1 MVCCHSLIAVSKCVN
16 KNNLEYQMTQSVV
29 AKRSLGGEIHYD
41 AIIIGAGFGGI
52 YMLKKLRDELGLH
65 VRAFD
70 KAGGVGGTWYWNRYP
85 GALSDSES
93 HVYCYSWDK
102 ELLQEWTFSQRYVA
116 QPEILRY
123 LNHVVE
129 RHDLARDIQLNTG
142 IESAIY
148 DEVSCRWLLSD
159 DDGRQYSAKYLIT
172 ALGLLAATNVPKFKG
187 ADEFKGQTYH
197 TAHWPADADLKGKRV
212 GVIGTGSTGC
222 QVITAI
228 APIVGELTVFQR
240 SPQYT
245 VPVGNGPLDAVK
257 VGEIKSS
264 YDDIWK
270 EVRSSRLAFGFQ
282 ESQIPA
288 MSVSETERKA
298 IFQRAWDAGGGFRFM
313 FETFNDIAVD
323 EAANAA
329 AQDFVRSKIAEIV
342 KDPETAEKLSP
353 REFYAKRPLCDSGYY
368 ATFNRPNVSLVD
380 VKANPIV
387 EITASGIRTADG
399 VEHGLDV
406 LIYATGFDA
415 VDGNYKRMNLRGRN
429 NIPICDHWKDGPSS
443 YLSVATANFPNMF
456 MILGPNGPFT
466 NLPPTIE
473 TEVEWVSELIGYMEN
488 NGLASVETSAQ
499 AEKEWGDTCS
509 EIANQTLFAKTDSW
523 IFGANIPGKKN
534 AVYFYMGGLGA
545 FNETLSEVRNADYKG
560 FKFKAISVPQQRVPH
575 TLA

>member
-1 MVCCHSLIAVSKCVN
+1 MN
-16 KNNLEYQMTQSVV
+16 QSVI

-41 AIIIGAGFGGI
+41 AIIIGAGFGGL
-52 YMLKKLRDELGLH
+52 YMLKKLRDELGLN

-102 ELLQEWTFSQRYVA
+102 ELLQDWTFSQRYVA

-129 RHDLARDIQLNTG
+129 RHDLGKDIQLNTS

-148 DEVSCRWLLSD
+148 DEEEKRWMLSD
-159 DDGRQYSAKYLIT
+159 DDGRHYSAKYLVT

-187 ADEFKGQTYH
+187 ADQFKGQTYH
-197 TAHWPADADLKGKRV
+197 TANWPADADLKGKRV

-228 APIVGELTVFQR
+228 APIVQNLTVFQR

-245 VPVGNGPLDAVK
+245 VPVGNGPLAGETVD
-257 VGEIKSS
+257 EIKRS
-264 YDDIWK
+264 YDEIWK

-282 ESQIPA
+282 ESQIPT
-288 MSVSETERKA
+288 MSVSDTERKA

-323 EAANAA
+323 EAANGA
-329 AQDFVRSKIAEIV
+329 AQDFVRSKITEIV
-342 KDPETAEKLSP
+342 QDPETARKLSP

-368 ATFNRPNVSLVD
+368 ATFNRDNVALVD

-387 EITASGIRTADG
+387 EMTPAGVRTEDG
-399 VEHGLDV
+399 VEHVLDV
-406 LIYATGFDA
+406 LIFATGFDA
-415 VDGNYKRMNLRGRN
+415 VDGNYKRMNIRGRGDMA
-429 NIPICDHWKDGPSS
+429 IGEHWQDGPSS

-473 TEVEWVSELIGYMEN
+473 TEVEWVADLIGYMEDN
-488 NGLASVETSAQ
+488 ELACVEANAQ
-499 AEKEWGDTCS
+499 AEQAWGDTCA

-534 AVYFYMGGLGA
+534 SVYFYMGGLGA
-545 FNETLSEVRNADYKG
+545 FSDTLKDVRNADYKG
-560 FKFKAISVPQQRVPH
+560 FKFQAMSVRQKRVPH
-575 TLA
+575 KLA

>member
-1 MVCCHSLIAVSKCVN
+1 MN
-16 KNNLEYQMTQSVV
+16 QSVI

-41 AIIIGAGFGGI
+41 AIIIGAGFGGL
-52 YMLKKLRDELGLH
+52 YMLKKLRDELGLN

-102 ELLQEWTFSQRYVA
+102 ELLQDWTFSQRYVA

-129 RHDLARDIQLNTG
+129 RHDLGKDIQLNTS

-148 DEVSCRWLLSD
+148 DEEEKRWMLSD
-159 DDGRQYSAKYLIT
+159 DDGRHYSAKYLVT

-187 ADEFKGQTYH
+187 ADQFKGQTYH
-197 TAHWPADADLKGKRV
+197 TANWPADADLKGKRV

-228 APIVGELTVFQR
+228 APIVQNLTVFQR

-245 VPVGNGPLDAVK
+245 VPVGNGPLAGETVD
-257 VGEIKSS
+257 EIKRS
-264 YDDIWK
+264 YDEIWK

-282 ESQIPA
+282 ESQIPT
-288 MSVSETERKA
+288 MSVSDTERKA

-323 EAANAA
+323 EAANGA
-329 AQDFVRSKIAEIV
+329 AQDFVRSKITEIV
-342 KDPETAEKLSP
+342 QDPETARKLSP

-368 ATFNRPNVSLVD
+368 ATFNRDNVALVD

-387 EITASGIRTADG
+387 EMTPAGVRTEDG
-399 VEHGLDV
+399 VEHVLDV
-406 LIYATGFDA
+406 LIFATGFDA
-415 VDGNYKRMNLRGRN
+415 VDGNYKRMNIRGRGDMA
-429 NIPICDHWKDGPSS
+429 IGEHWQDGPSS

-473 TEVEWVSELIGYMEN
+473 TEVEWVADLIGYMEDN
-488 NGLASVETSAQ
+488 ELACVEATAQ
-499 AEKEWGDTCS
+499 AEQKWGDTCA

-534 AVYFYMGGLGA
+534 SVYFYMGGLGA
-545 FNETLSEVRNADYKG
+545 FSDTLKDVRNADYKG
-560 FKFKAISVPQQRVPH
+560 FKFQAMSVRQKRVPH
-575 TLA
+575 KLA